1 MNSCLMKKNSI
12 AGLLRGMPAW
22 VGTTKSGVPAPP
34 ARADAGGEDAR
45 AHRDYGIVV
54 IGASLGGTKALSS
67 LLSALPG
74 HFALPLGIVLHRA
87 VESDDATLRQLLQGH
102 SVLPV
107 LEAEDKMPIAAGH
120 IYLAPANYHLLV
132 GKTEFSLS
140 TEAPVAFARPSID
153 VLFES
158 ASAAYGAKTL
168 AVLLTGASADGA
180 WGAAKIRERG
190 GTVVVQDPETAECPI
205 MPRAAIAADAANS
218 ILPLEAIPGILAD
231 LSQRKH

>member
-12 AGLLRGMPAW
+12 AGLRRGMPVSLGAA
-22 VGTTKSGVPAPP
+22 KSGAPVTP

-45 AHRDYGIVV
+45 AHSDYGIVV
-54 IGASLGGTKALSS
+54 IGASLGGTRALSC

-74 HFALPLGIVLHRA
+74 QFPLPLAIVLHRG
-87 VESDDATLRQLLQGH
+87 VDGDATLKQLLHRH
-102 SVLPV
+102 STLPV
-107 LEAEDKMPIAAGH
+107 LEAEDKMPLTGGH
-120 IYLAPANYHLLV
+120 AYLAPANYHLLV
-132 GKTEFSLS
+132 GKAEFSLS

-205 MPRAAIAADAANS
+205 MPRAAIAADAASS